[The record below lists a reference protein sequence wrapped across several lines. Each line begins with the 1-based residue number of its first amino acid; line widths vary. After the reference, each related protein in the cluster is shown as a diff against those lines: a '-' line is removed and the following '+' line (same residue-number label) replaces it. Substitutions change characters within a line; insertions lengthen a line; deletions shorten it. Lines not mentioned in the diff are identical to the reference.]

1 METIPIRHINET
13 RKEPDLYGNLSIRDI
28 SDVLAGKDMLQ
39 ELHRHDFFYVLILKK
54 GIGHHEIDFTAYPV
68 CDHSVFFMRPGQV
81 HQLRLKA
88 ESTGYL
94 IQFGN
99 EFCFSN
105 EKVSEQLLRKAGS
118 LNYYQFNPDKFQKL
132 QIILNDIFQEYI
144 SKEQQY
150 QEVIKANLDIFLIEL
165 IRQQTSGISEHH
177 NLYSQEIM
185 EKFSALLEK
194 HVFEHKQVAQYA
206 ALLNLSMYQ
215 LNSIAKSML
224 GKTCSALINA
234 HMILEA
240 KRNLLATANQ
250 INQIASHL
258 GYEDVSYFI
267 RFFKKHTGYSPE
279 QFRQKLK

>member
-1 METIPIRHINET
+1 METIPIRNINET
-13 RKEPDLYGNLSIRDI
+13 RKEPDLSGNFSIRDI

-54 GIGHHEIDFTAYPV
+54 GIGHHEIDFTTYTV

-88 ESTGYL
+88 ESKGYL

-99 EFCFSN
+99 EFRFSN
-105 EKVSEQLLRKAGS
+105 GKVSGQLLRKAGS

-132 QIILNDIFQEYI
+132 QSILNDIFQEYI

-150 QEVIKANLDIFLIEL
+150 QEAIKANMDIFFIEL
-165 IRQQTSGISEHH
+165 VRQQTIGISEHH
-177 NLYSQEIM
+177 SLYSQEIM
-185 EKFSALLEK
+185 EKFSALLER
-194 HVFEHKQVAQYA
+194 HAFEHKQVAQYA

-224 GKTCSALINA
+224 GKTCSELITA
-234 HMILEA
+234 YMILEA

-250 INQIASHL
+250 INQIAFHL

-279 QFRQKLK
+279 QFRQNLK

>member
-1 METIPIRHINET
+1 MKIIPIRHINET
-13 RKEPDLYGNLSIRDI
+13 RKEPGLSGNFSIRNLSDL
-28 SDVLAGKDMLQ
+28 LAGQDMLQ
-39 ELHRHDFFYVLILKK
+39 ELHRHDFFYVLVLNK
-54 GIGHHEIDFTAYPV
+54 GIGDHEIDFTTYTI

-88 ESTGYL
+88 KSTGYL

-99 EFCFSN
+99 EFFCSN
-105 EKVSEQLLRKAGS
+105 EKVSNQLLRKAGS
-118 LNYYQFNPDKFQKL
+118 FNYYQFNPDKFQKL
-132 QIILNDIFQEYI
+132 LAILNHIFQEYTV
-144 SKEQQY
+144 KEGKYQQ
-150 QEVIKANLDIFLIEL
+150 VIKANMDVFLIEL
-165 IRQQTSGISEHH
+165 IRQQNKDISEHD

-185 EKFSALLEK
+185 EKFSELLEK
-194 HVFEHKQVAQYA
+194 HAVEHKQVTQYA
-206 ALLNLSMYQ
+206 AMLNLSTYQ

-234 HMILEA
+234 YMILEA

-250 INQIASHL
+250 INQIACHL

-279 QFRQKLK
+279 MFRHNLK

>member
-1 METIPIRHINET
+1 METIPVRHINET
-13 RKEPDLYGNLSIRDI
+13 RKEPDLSGSFSIRNI

-39 ELHRHDFFYVLILKK
+39 ELHRHDFFYVLVLKK
-54 GIGHHEIDFTAYPV
+54 GIGHHEIDFTTYTV
-68 CDHSVFFMRPGQV
+68 CDHLVFFMRPGQV

-88 ESTGYL
+88 ESMGYL

-105 EKVSEQLLRKAGS
+105 EKVSSQLLRKAGS
-118 LNYYQFNPDKFQKL
+118 LNYYQFSPDKFQKL

-144 SKEQQY
+144 SKKKQY
-150 QEVIKANLDIFLIEL
+150 QEAIKANMDIFLIEL
-165 IRQQTSGISEHH
+165 VRQQTSGISEHH
-177 NLYSQEIM
+177 SLYSQEIM
-185 EKFSALLEK
+185 EKFSVLLER
-194 HVFEHKQVAQYA
+194 HAFEHKQVAQYA

-234 HMILEA
+234 YVILEA
-240 KRNLLATANQ
+240 KRNLLATAKQ
-250 INQIASHL
+250 INQIAFHL

-267 RFFKKHTGYSPE
+267 RFFKNIQDIHLNNSDRT
-279 QFRQKLK
+279 

>member
-1 METIPIRHINET
+1 MEAIPIRHINET

-39 ELHRHDFFYVLILKK
+39 ELHRHDFFYILILKK

-105 EKVSEQLLRKAGS
+105 EKISGQLLRKAGS

-194 HVFEHKQVAQYA
+194 HVFEHK
-206 ALLNLSMYQ
+206 
-215 LNSIAKSML
+215 
-224 GKTCSALINA
+224 
-234 HMILEA
+234 
-240 KRNLLATANQ
+240 
-250 INQIASHL
+250 
-258 GYEDVSYFI
+258 
-267 RFFKKHTGYSPE
+267 
-279 QFRQKLK
+279 

>member
-13 RKEPDLYGNLSIRDI
+13 RKEPDLSGNFSIRDI

-54 GIGHHEIDFTAYPV
+54 GIGHHEIDFTAYTV
-68 CDHSVFFMRPGQV
+68 GDHSVFFMRPGQV

-99 EFCFSN
+99 ELRFSN
-105 EKVSEQLLRKAGS
+105 EKVSDQLLSKAGS

-132 QIILNDIFQEYI
+132 QVILNNIFQEYTL
-144 SKEQQY
+144 KEKQY

-165 IRQQTSGISEHH
+165 VRQQTSGISEHH
-177 NLYSQEIM
+177 SPYSQEII
-185 EKFSALLEK
+185 EKFSVLLER
-194 HVFEHKQVAQYA
+194 HAFEHKQVAQYA

-224 GKTCSALINA
+224 GKTCLALINA
-234 HMILEA
+234 YMILEA

-250 INQIASHL
+250 INQIAFHL

-279 QFRQKLK
+279 QFRQNLK

>member
-1 METIPIRHINET
+1 MKIIPIRHINET
-13 RKEPDLYGNLSIRDI
+13 LKEPGLSGNFSIRNIKDL
-28 SDVLAGKDMLQ
+28 LAGKDMLQ
-39 ELHRHDFFYVLILKK
+39 EVHRHDFFYVLVLNR
-54 GIGHHEIDFTAYPV
+54 GIGNHEIDFNAYTV

-99 EFCFSN
+99 EFYFSN
-105 EKVSEQLLRKAGS
+105 EKVPSRLLRKAGS

-132 QIILNDIFQEYI
+132 LATLNHIFQEFTD
-144 SKEQQY
+144 KEQRY
-150 QEVIKANLDIFLIEL
+150 QEVIKANMDIFLIEL
-165 IRQQTSGISEHH
+165 IRQQTNGISEHD
-177 NLYSQEIM
+177 NFYSQEIM
-185 EKFSALLEK
+185 EKFSELLAK
-194 HVFEHKQVAQYA
+194 HAFEHKQVAQYA
-206 ALLNLSMYQ
+206 ALLNLSAYQ

-234 HMILEA
+234 YMILEA
-240 KRNLLATANQ
+240 KRNILATANQ
-250 INQIASHL
+250 IHQIAFHL

-279 QFRQKLK
+279 VFRHNLK

>member
-1 METIPIRHINET
+1 METIPVRHINET
-13 RKEPDLYGNLSIRDI
+13 IKEPDLSGNFSIRDI

-39 ELHRHDFFYVLILKK
+39 QLHRHDFFYVLILKK
-54 GIGHHEIDFTAYPV
+54 GIGHHEIDFTTYIV

-105 EKVSEQLLRKAGS
+105 EKVSGQLLRKAGS

-144 SKEQQY
+144 SKRQQY
-150 QEVIKANLDIFLIEL
+150 QEAIKAYMDIFLIEL
-165 IRQQTSGISEHH
+165 VRQQTSGISERHS
-177 NLYSQEIM
+177 LYSQEIM
-185 EKFSALLEK
+185 EKFSVLLER
-194 HVFEHKQVAQYA
+194 HAFEHKQVAQYA

-215 LNSIAKSML
+215 LNSIAKSTL

-234 HMILEA
+234 YVILEA

-250 INQIASHL
+250 INQIAFHL

-279 QFRQKLK
+279 QFRQNLK